1 MIKGKTSSGFEF
13 ELEDEVLDDYDLL
26 ESLQKADEGDAGSM
40 LRVVDILLGEE
51 QKRKLKDHVRS
62 DKGRVSAK
70 ALFAVV
76 EEIFQACKEGKN

>member
-1 MIKGKTSSGFEF
+1 MLKGKTSSGFEF
-13 ELEDEVLDDYDLL
+13 ELEDEVLDDFDLL
-26 ESLQKADEGDAGSM
+26 ESLQRADEGDTGSM

-51 QKRKLKDHVRS
+51 QKGKLKDHVRS

-76 EEIFQACKEGKN
+76 GEIFQACKEGKN